1 MELLDPFSR
10 TFLPAA
16 TAAQVPQPMANR
28 HARVLRSCAG
38 SRDDVVLVASCVRTN
53 RRLRRGAPNSLI
65 MITRSR
71 LVVTSETRILR
82 RLRLY
87 LNADVTHLADVT
99 WSPEPDRGALQF
111 AATAV
116 DGIREHFWIRLARAD
131 DVVRLDGLLREL
143 FRGAWTAARPV
154 PVSPT
159 AVPALVA

>member
-10 TFLPAA
+10 TFPPAA
-16 TAAQVPQPMANR
+16 SAAEVPLPMANR

-38 SRDDVVLVASCVRTN
+38 SRDNVVLVAPCVRTN
-53 RRLRRGAPNSLI
+53 RRLGHRAPNSLI
-65 MITRSR
+65 MITRHR

-87 LNADVTHLADVT
+87 LNADLTHLADVT
-99 WSPEPDRGALQF
+99 WSPEPDRSALQF

-131 DVVRLDGLLREL
+131 DVVRLDCLLREL
-143 FRGAWTAARPV
+143 FRGAWTAARPALV
-154 PVSPT
+154 RE
-159 AVPALVA
+159 PALVA